1 MYFNTNDSLKNEFDK
16 EKEENTNINNLYI
29 EEENFNCIEENKKK
43 IIFFYSKFKY
53 LCCKYKIHNIRKNHI
68 DVIIKKVKIKLFK
81 GIHETI
87 KYCLNVN
94 INRLPQNFII
104 NIKIEYNQ
112 KYLEKTLADI
122 YSEFDIL
129 PSLREVNEK
138 KMVKKDKN
146 DVFFLFMNSKLVD
159 VIKIYLMSNLFIYD
173 KKKLEKKSG
182 INDVILFNFVA
193 NNICD
198 YFLYGN
204 TASNKKE
211 NISEINFNNIKNS
224 VIENEEKQID
234 DFDDNN

>member
-1 MYFNTNDSLKNEFDK
+1 MYFNTNNSLKNEFDK

-53 LCCKYKIHNIRKNHI
+53 LCCKYKIDNIRKNHI

-112 KYLEKTLADI
+112 QYLEKTLADI

-204 TASNKKE
+204 TTSNKKE

-234 DFDDNN
+234 DIDDNN

>member
-1 MYFNTNDSLKNEFDK
+1 MYFNTNISSKNEFDK

-53 LCCKYKIHNIRKNHI
+53 LCCKYKIDNIRKNHI

-112 KYLEKTLADI
+112 QYLEKTLADI

-129 PSLREVNEK
+129 PSLREVDEK

-146 DVFFLFMNSKLVD
+146 DVFFLFMNSKLVE

-204 TASNKKE
+204 TTSNKKE